1 MTRKRRTGMA
11 LFAVGAVVVALL
23 LAAFVS
29 PFASTAPDGLN
40 KVAIDKG
47 FDRHA
52 EESAVAGSPLAGYA
66 VKDVQNEKVSK
77 GLSGIAG
84 VGITLLIAGAV
95 FGGLW
100 FVARRRSAGSRGASA
115 STSALTAS
123 G

>member
-1 MTRKRRTGMA
+1 MRRRTGMA

-23 LAAFVS
+23 LAAFAS
-29 PFASTAPDGLN
+29 PFASTAPDGLD

-47 FDRHA
+47 FDHHA
-52 EESAVAGSPLAGYA
+52 KESAVADGPLAGYA

-84 VGITLLIAGAV
+84 VAITLLIAGAL

-100 FVARRRSAGSRGASA
+100 FVARRRAAGSRDASV
-115 STSALTAS
+115 STSALTAT

>member
-1 MTRKRRTGMA
+1 MTVKRRTGMA

-23 LAAFVS
+23 LAAFAS

-47 FDRHA
+47 FDHQA
-52 EESAVAGSPLAGYA
+52 KESAVADGPLAGYT

-84 VGITLLIAGAV
+84 VVITLLIAGAL

-100 FVARRRSAGSRGASA
+100 FVARRRAAGSRTESA
-115 STSALTAS
+115 STSALTAT